1 MKKCFAALAAALL
14 CGGLLAGCG
23 WAGITPAQQETA
35 PVQQPVDLRIS
46 FYYKEETRLNAWLAA
61 LDGFAGQG
69 ADFSVT
75 PFYGLE
81 QGWAE
86 WTTAV
91 LPSGIAGDV
100 VQLDGS
106 WAVRCADWLVDLNQY
121 SELLGLDRYPRKVL
135 DACTVDGRLAAVPLS
150 LGGRVWLWDAGTWQA
165 AGLDIPQTADDLLAA
180 GPVFREAFGETVYP
194 LSLTAAE
201 RMELVI
207 CWLQSVYGQPFL
219 ENGTVTCTAGQLA
232 EGLAFLRQL
241 EEAHVI
247 ADFPT
252 LETAEP
258 DSLTAAGHWVPET
271 DLSIYEEAV
280 WQTGPCLRFGQAALG
295 GSTRVLLALGI
306 PTASAHPDEAAQVLA
321 WLTNGEGAALL
332 GDACGV
338 PVLPVGGYSENA
350 RLLAAHET
358 AAGFADFPWEPRLL
372 HPDLTGPGG
381 TFEQLLSGI
390 DHGDYTLPE
399 AAEWLLTDI
408 QRAVDRA
415 E

>member
-1 MKKCFAALAAALL
+1 MKTRFAALAAALL

-23 WAGITPAQQETA
+23 GAGSTPAQQETA
-35 PVQQPVDLRIS
+35 PVQETVNLRVS
-46 FYYKEETRLNAWLAA
+46 FYFQEETRINSWLSA

-69 ADFSVT
+69 ADFTVT
-75 PFYGLE
+75 PYYGE
-81 QGWAE
+81 ERGWAE
-86 WTTAV
+86 WTTAA
-91 LPSGIAGDV
+91 LPSGSAGDV

-106 WAVRCADWLVDLNQY
+106 WAVLYADWLMDLNQY
-121 SELLGLDRYPRKVL
+121 SELLGLDRYPQEAL
-135 DACTVDGRLAAVPLS
+135 DACTVDGRLTAVPLS
-150 LGGRVWLWDAGTWQA
+150 LGGRVWLWDAEVWQA

-180 GPVFREAFGETVYP
+180 GRVFRERFGEKVYP
-194 LSLTAAE
+194 LSLTAVE

-207 CWLQSVYGQPFL
+207 CWLQSVYGQPFA
-219 ENGTVTCTAGQLA
+219 ENGTVNCTAGQLA

-247 ADFPT
+247 ADYPA

-258 DSLTAAGHWVPET
+258 DSLTAAGRWVLET
-271 DLSIYEEAV
+271 DLVCYEESV
-280 WQTGPCLRFGQAALG
+280 WQAGPCLQFGEAALG

-306 PTASAHPDEAAQVLA
+306 PAVSPHPDEAAQVLA
-321 WLTNGEGAALL
+321 WLTNGDGAALL
-332 GDACGV
+332 GGACGV
-338 PVLPVGGYSENA
+338 PVLPAGDFSGSA

-372 HPDLTGPGG
+372 HPDLTGTGG

-390 DHGDYTLPE
+390 DYGEYSLPE

-408 QRAVDRA
+408 QRAIGGA
-415 E
+415 

>member
-14 CGGLLAGCG
+14 CGGLLAGCS
-23 WAGITPAQQETA
+23 WADSVPAQQETA

-86 WTTAV
+86 WTTAA

-121 SELLGLDRYPRKVL
+121 SELLGLDRYPREVL

-207 CWLQSVYGQPFL
+207 CWLQSVYGQPFV
-219 ENGTVTCTAGQLA
+219 ENRTVTCTAGQLA

-271 DLSIYEEAV
+271 DLSFYEESV
-280 WQTGPCLRFGQAALG
+280 
-295 GSTRVLLALGI
+295 
-306 PTASAHPDEAAQVLA
+306 
-321 WLTNGEGAALL
+321 
-332 GDACGV
+332 
-338 PVLPVGGYSENA
+338 
-350 RLLAAHET
+350 
-358 AAGFADFPWEPRLL
+358 
-372 HPDLTGPGG
+372 
-381 TFEQLLSGI
+381 
-390 DHGDYTLPE
+390 
-399 AAEWLLTDI
+399 
-408 QRAVDRA
+408 
-415 E
+415 